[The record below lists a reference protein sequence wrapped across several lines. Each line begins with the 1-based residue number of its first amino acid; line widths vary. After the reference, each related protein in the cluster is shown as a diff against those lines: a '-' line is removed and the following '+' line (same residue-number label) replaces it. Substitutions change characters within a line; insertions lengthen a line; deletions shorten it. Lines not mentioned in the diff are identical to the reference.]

1 MNTHPALS
9 RRALL
14 GAAVGALVPLTACSP
29 REAGAGAAVARST
42 PPAGA
47 ATPVALNA
55 EVWKSPTCGCCKA
68 WVKHLEAN
76 GFAVTAHDVADTAA
90 MRKQLGMPANLGS
103 CHSARIG
110 GYAVEGHVPASDI
123 KRLLTEK
130 LHAVGLSVPG
140 MPIGSP
146 GMEQGGQKDKYQVLL
161 VLHDGTT
168 RIFQSHS

>member
-1 MNTHPALS
+1 MS

-14 GAAVGALVPLTACSP
+14 GVAAGALIPLAACSS
-29 REAGAGAAVARST
+29 RDAGEPTAVAPTGSTAGAAG
-42 PPAGA
+42 PAQTQIA
-47 ATPVALNA
+47 A
-55 EVWKSPTCGCCKA
+55 EVWKTPTCGCCKA
-68 WVKHLEAN
+68 WVKHLEGN

-90 MRKQLGMPANLGS
+90 MRKQLGMPPNLGS

-146 GMEQGGQKDKYQVLL
+146 GMEQDGQKDQYDVLL
-161 VLHDGTT
+161 VLHDGST

>member
-1 MNTHPALS
+1 MNTRPALS
-9 RRALL
+9 RRAML
-14 GAAVGALVPLTACSP
+14 GAAFGALVPLTACAP
-29 REAGAGAAVARST
+29 REAGDDAAVARST

-47 ATPVALNA
+47 ATPVALSA

-68 WVKHLEAN
+68 WVKHLEGN
-76 GFAVTAHDVADTAA
+76 GFAVTTHDVADTAA

-146 GMEQGGQKDKYQVLL
+146 GMEQDGQKDQYDVLL